1 MSSINAVKTKM
12 MRKDIIK
19 ICSLQKGDVW
29 VPGARQSQNDV
40 AKTSNFILIPLAMI
54 TLSQHKHQQK
64 VYAYN
69 VSVHS
74 FVISLR
80 NQYQYVVI
88 HLPVSILLIFSTE
101 SSNFSQ
107 FLMEHNSTAGWLLLK
122 SPSVAFILL
131 LKHAKHLY
139 INVELYYL

>member
-40 AKTSNFILIPLAMI
+40 AKTSNFILILLAMI

-64 VYAYN
+64 IYAFN

-107 FLMEHNSTAGWLLLK
+107 FLMEHNSTAGWLLQ
-122 SPSVAFILL
+122 LL
-131 LKHAKHLY
+131 LFY
-139 INVELYYL
+139 S